1 MTDSRLGMNRQI
13 DRRDF
18 LDGVALAIAGVTAG
32 PVIAGV
38 AADPALA
45 AGAATRWPQD
55 VPGYAPPL
63 LTGLRG
69 SHEGAFEAAHALR
82 DGSLPQAPVED
93 SGETYD
99 LIVVGAGMSGLSAA
113 CFWAAARPGAK
124 ILILDNHDDFG
135 GHAKRNEFHLDG
147 KLHLM
152 NGGTLMIDSP
162 RPYGPVPAALLQTL
176 GIDPVALG
184 KTAVKPEIYEGFK
197 PAVFLDKAGFGADR
211 LLVGV
216 PAAGADA
223 AKWRAFLA
231 NAPLSERVRADIV
244 RIQTGDTDYLAGLS
258 DAAKKD
264 RLSRISHA
272 AYLTDIVKAD
282 PGVLPWY
289 QAATHG
295 EWALGIDAVSALDC
309 WGFGIPGYQGLKL
322 IPKAHPRMSF
332 TPAGYVEG
340 GSYSFHFPDGNATI
354 ARLLVQ
360 RLVPDAIAGNGPAAV
375 VTAKCDYATL
385 DRPANPVR
393 LRLSSIVV
401 GARQTGPDTVAVTYL
416 RGGRHF
422 GVRGKA
428 VILATYNAMIP
439 HLVPDL
445 PEAQKA
451 ALHAL
456 VKAPLVYTSV
466 ALRNWQAFKAAGTRT
481 VHAPGGFHSRVM
493 LNWPVDIGDYA
504 SERDPARPI
513 LAFCV
518 RTPVAPGLSADDQAR
533 AGRAELLAMPFETF
547 ERETRAQLAAMLP
560 GLDPA
565 RDITAITVNRWP
577 HGYAPEYNFLWQPD
591 IAPDQMPHIIGRQ
604 RFGRIAIANSDAG
617 NGAYTDIAIEQGH
630 RAVTELLELT

>member
-1 MTDSRLGMNRQI
+1 MADDRLGMNRRI

-18 LDGVALAIAGVTAG
+18 LDGVALAIGGVMAGGPAFAAG
-32 PVIAGV
+32 PG
-38 AADPALA
+38 
-45 AGAATRWPQD
+45 TRWPQD
-55 VPGYAPPL
+55 IPGYAPPL

-69 SHEGAFEAAHALR
+69 SHAGAFEGAHALR
-82 DGSLPQAPVED
+82 DGTLAAATVAD

-99 LIVVGAGMSGLSAA
+99 LIIVGAGLSGLSAA
-113 CFWAAARPGAK
+113 YFWHQARPGDR

-184 KTAVKPEIYEGFK
+184 KASVRPEIYKGLRQS
-197 PAVFLDKAGFGADR
+197 VFLDKAGFGADR

-216 PAAGADA
+216 PGEDGDA
-223 AKWRAFLA
+223 AAWQAFLA
-231 NAPLSERVRADIV
+231 SAPLSDKVRADIV
-244 RIQTGDTDYLAGLS
+244 RIQTGDTDHMAGLS
-258 DAAKKD
+258 DAEKKD

-282 PGVLPWY
+282 PGVLPFY
-289 QAATHG
+289 QASTHG

-322 IPKAHPRMSF
+322 VPRAHPRMSF

-375 VTAKCDYATL
+375 VTARCDYTAL

-393 LRLSSIVV
+393 LRLSSIVI
-401 GARQTGPDTVAVTYL
+401 GARHTGPDRSGPVAVTYL

-422 GVRGKA
+422 AVRGKS

-445 PEAQKA
+445 PAAQKA

-456 VKAPLVYTSV
+456 VKAPLVYTTV

-481 VHAPGGFHSRVM
+481 IHAPGGFHSRVM
-493 LNWPVDIGDYA
+493 LNWPVDIGGYV
-504 SERDPARPI
+504 SERDPMRPI

-533 AGRAELLAMPFETF
+533 AGRAELLDMTFDTF
-547 ERETRAQLAAMLP
+547 ERETRAQFAAMLP
-560 GLDPA
+560 GFDPA

-591 IAPDQMPHIIGRQ
+591 VPPDRMPHIIGRK

-630 RAVTELLELT
+630 RAVTELLETA

>member
-1 MTDSRLGMNRQI
+1 MVDDRLGMNRRI

-18 LDGVALAIAGVTAG
+18 LDGVALAIGAAAAGG
-32 PVIAGV
+32 
-38 AADPALA
+38 PALA
-45 AGAATRWPQD
+45 AGPATRWPQD
-55 VPGYAPPL
+55 IPGYYPPL

-69 SHEGAFEAAHALR
+69 SHEGAFEGAHALR
-82 DGSLPQAPVED
+82 DGDLPARTVED

-113 CFWAAARPGAK
+113 FFWQQARPGAK

-162 RPYGPVPAALLQTL
+162 RPYGPVPAGLLQTL
-176 GIDPVALG
+176 GINPDALRESSM
-184 KTAVKPEIYEGFK
+184 KPDIYKGLA
-197 PAVFLDKAGFGADR
+197 PAVFLDMAHFGADH

-216 PAAGADA
+216 PGEDADA
-223 AKWRAFLA
+223 AAWQAFLA
-231 NAPLSERVRADIV
+231 KAPLSDRVRADIV
-244 RIQTGDTDYLAGLS
+244 RIQTGDTDYMAGLS
-258 DAAKKD
+258 DAEKKD

-282 PGVLPWY
+282 PGVLPYY
-289 QAATHG
+289 QASTHG

-340 GSYSFHFPDGNATI
+340 GSYTFHFPDGNATI

-360 RLVPDAIAGNGPAAV
+360 RLVPDAITGNGPAAV
-375 VTAKCDYATL
+375 VTARCDYGAL

-393 LRLSSIVV
+393 LRLSSIVI
-401 GARQTGPDTVAVTYL
+401 GARHAGGGTSGPVDVTYL

-445 PEAQKA
+445 PEPQKT

-466 ALRNWQAFKAAGTRT
+466 ALRNWQPFKTAGTRAI
-481 VHAPGGFHSRVM
+481 HSPGGFHSRVM
-493 LNWPVDIGDYA
+493 LNWPVDIGGYA

-533 AGRAELLAMPFETF
+533 AGRAELLAMPFESF

-577 HGYAPEYNFLWQPD
+577 HGYAPEYNYLWQPD
-591 IAPDQMPHIIGRQ
+591 VPLDQMPHMVGRK

-630 RAVTELLELT
+630 RAVTELLELA